1 MVDRDTVDYRDTSS
15 FDDSSLQDVQT
26 IKSAI
31 LHKQYGKDVRSALA
45 QLPDS
50 LIKLFGD
57 TGGNN
62 NAEVEEARGG
72 FETLGLHEQAQN
84 AGIDKVTVEVKNAR
98 TDSSS
103 QTYPTLKERM
113 DNQENYLNSNIN
125 SKLAQISAVPETFA
139 NLAALQSKYPT
150 GKTGLFVTADNGHK
164 FIWANGSW
172 QDAGVYQS
180 VGISNDTI
188 VSKNVNY
195 ITPRDIRDT
204 YANDKNISG
213 WNRPSSFTSLNHTI
227 MFTGSAGN
235 SGILIPVDLP
245 DGVTYADDLTI
256 NFSYMTSRVD
266 SPAAT
271 FGWMIAKDDGS
282 FFNGKTVKFVN
293 TTQTTTM
300 KKVTA
305 RFNLKSLTYA
315 DIPSHFN
322 ILIAIGGDYTVTI
335 KDLYLNKN
343 GVNIPFSEQIKSLD
357 IENTTNGD
365 NNIIP
370 SAVNWGPIR
379 KTVLSDGTL
388 LLNNDY
394 DGVTVTSL
402 NQGIRFNTFWDGLN
416 DLYVTVKMTGSP
428 ISKIGISLINM
439 TTGAITSLKTNEFM
453 VSQGVYENTND
464 NKIFVV
470 KKSKLVSMGFNT
482 SNTWILVSSSGNSWF
497 HIKDITASSSMGFSK
512 TRDTT
517 NSILEN
523 TTVRQEAS
531 FGQSPKLLEL
541 STTTTNSNYAGL
553 ELGTPS
559 DAPLFTKDVYLK
571 DVTIYSPID
580 TTVDLRVG
588 SIDQNSLFVNNTW
601 NIPGLSV
608 KAGLN
613 KIRYEKNKLV
623 ISAGQRMFIKLNN
636 VGLYTPT
643 ADVPLFSKALI
654 RDTTH
659 VLNDGAYSGNQFY
672 ESDKIIPFSY
682 TVVEK
687 SLSDRANEVDAKIQ
701 SISESVDTIVPFM
714 DNIFIKSASGK
725 KFFLK
730 VDENG
735 NLTTKTTIP
744 SHVVAFGNSL
754 TYNWGN
760 FGLAASN
767 PNSDWFAHIK
777 NYVTNVNPNATF
789 NRFGLGQWENATT
802 TADRNTVFTKDL
814 APQLTSDTDL
824 VIIQLGDNI
833 NTPEKNATFKN
844 DAGQLIKNI
853 RLSSPNATIVWIGLW
868 YQTFGNLIG
877 DIKNATDTNNAIF
890 VDISA
895 IPRMSG
901 TTSYL
906 GAVQTDADGNTRVID
921 NTGRS
926 SHPGDLGHQLIAD
939 AVTRKLQF

>member
-57 TGGNN
+57 TGGNSN
-62 NAEVEEARGG
+62 TEVEEARGG

-84 AGIDKVTVEVKNAR
+84 SSIDKVTVEVQNAR
-98 TDSSS
+98 TNSSS

-113 DNQENYLNSNIN
+113 DSQENNLNNSIN
-125 SKLAQISAVPETFA
+125 NKLSQISSVPETFA
-139 NLAALQSKYPT
+139 NLDALKSKYPT
-150 GKTGLFVTADNGHK
+150 GKTGIFVTADNGHK

-213 WNRPSSFTSLNHTI
+213 WNMPSSFTSLNHTI

-256 NFSYMTSRVD
+256 SFSYMTSRVD
-266 SPAAT
+266 SPAAS
-271 FGWMIAKDDGS
+271 FSFLAVKDGGV
-282 FFNGKTVKFVN
+282 FFDSRARLVTV
-293 TTQTTTM
+293 TQTTTM
-300 KKVTA
+300 TKVTA
-305 RFNLKSLTYA
+305 RLNLKSLTYA

-322 ILIAIGGDYTVTI
+322 ILISIGGDYTVTI

-343 GVNIPFSEQIKSLD
+343 GVDVPFSEQIKSLD
-357 IENTTNGD
+357 IESTTNGD
-365 NNIIP
+365 VNIIP

-388 LLNNDY
+388 LFNNDY
-394 DGVTVTSL
+394 DGKTITSP
-402 NQGIRFNTFWDGLN
+402 NSGVRFNTFWDGVS

-428 ISKIGISLINM
+428 ISKIGISLINSI
-439 TTGAITSLKTNEFM
+439 TGAITRLETNEFM
-453 VSQGVYENTND
+453 VSQGIHENSND
-464 NKIFVV
+464 NKVFVI
-470 KKSKLVSMGFNT
+470 KRSQLVSMGFNT
-482 SNTWILVSSSGNSWF
+482 SNTCILVSSSGNSWF
-497 HIKDITASSSMGFSK
+497 NIKDITASSSMGFSK

-517 NSILEN
+517 NSALEN
-523 TTVRQEAS
+523 TTLRQEAS

-541 STTTTNSNYAGL
+541 SKTTTNSNYAGL
-553 ELGTPS
+553 ELGTPNE
-559 DAPLFTKDVYLK
+559 APLFTKDVYLK

-580 TTVDLRVG
+580 TTVYLRVG

-601 NIPGLSV
+601 NIPSLSV

-623 ISAGQRMFIKLNN
+623 ISAGQRIFIGLNN
-636 VGLYTPT
+636 IGLYTPT

-687 SLSDRANEVDAKIQ
+687 SLSDRANEVDDKIE

-714 DNIFIKSASGK
+714 NNIFIKSASGK

-777 NYVTNVNPNATF
+777 DYVTNVNPNATF

-802 TADRNTVFTKDL
+802 TADRNAVFTNDL
-814 APQLTSDTDL
+814 APQLTPDTDL

-833 NTPEKNATFKN
+833 NTPEKNATFRN
-844 DAGQLIKNI
+844 DASQLIKNI
-853 RLSSPNATIVWIGLW
+853 KLSSPNATIVWIGLW

-877 DIKNATDTNNAIF
+877 DIKNATDANKAIF
-890 VDISA
+890 VNISA

-906 GAVQTDADGNTRVID
+906 GAIQTDADGNTRVID

-926 SHPGDLGHQLIAD
+926 SHPGDRGHQLIAD
-939 AVTRKLQF
+939 EVIRNFYF